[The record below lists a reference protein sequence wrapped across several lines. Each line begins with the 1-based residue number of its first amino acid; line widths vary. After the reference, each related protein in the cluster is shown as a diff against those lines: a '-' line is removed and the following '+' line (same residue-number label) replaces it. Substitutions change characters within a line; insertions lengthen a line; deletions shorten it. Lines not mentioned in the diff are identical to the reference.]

1 MVTIM
6 QKFVYDPPSGETL
19 SQDTG
24 YANDV
29 VSDHADNVFKLYRAA
44 LGGQSDVL
52 EGP

>member
-6 QKFVYDPPSGETL
+6 QKFVDDPPSRETR

-24 YANDV
+24 CAND
-29 VSDHADNVFKLYRAA
+29 VSDHADDVLKLYRAA
-44 LGGQSDVL
+44 LGGQRDVL